1 MMRMLRSS
9 RLILIMI
16 VFLALPCGR
25 LLAADSSKVNTVTRQ
40 VETGAKQI
48 GRGVEE
54 TATGIGQT
62 VVEGAKLTGEKI
74 QEAGK
79 AVKPQARTAWHKVKA
94 GANAFA
100 SGVKDFFHKV
110 AGN

>member
-1 MMRMLRSS
+1 MMQILRRSL
-9 RLILIMI
+9 LILIMLA
-16 VFLALPCGR
+16 FSALPFGR
-25 LLAADSSKVNTVTRQ
+25 LLAADSSKAGAATRQ
-40 VETGAKQI
+40 IETGAKQI

-62 VVEGAKLTGEKI
+62 VVEGAKLTGEKV

-79 AVKPQARTAWHKVKA
+79 AVEPQARTAWHKVKA

-100 SGVKDFFHKV
+100 SGVKDFFNKV
-110 AGN
+110 SGN